1 MKFISDF
8 RFRPSLSAFCE
19 HDEQSSTLQGGQI
32 YCCTL
37 LTPEIGMETF
47 LKERGVSGPLKKS
60 KNRRND
66 EYLKAQQL
74 IPIISSFL
82 CHFTLAVM

>member
-1 MKFISDF
+1 MMY
-8 RFRPSLSAFCE
+8 RVLL
-19 HDEQSSTLQGGQI
+19 LQGGQI

-47 LKERGVSGPLKKS
+47 FKEGGVSGPFKKV
-60 KNRRND
+60 KKCRND

-74 IPIISSFL
+74 IPIIPSLL